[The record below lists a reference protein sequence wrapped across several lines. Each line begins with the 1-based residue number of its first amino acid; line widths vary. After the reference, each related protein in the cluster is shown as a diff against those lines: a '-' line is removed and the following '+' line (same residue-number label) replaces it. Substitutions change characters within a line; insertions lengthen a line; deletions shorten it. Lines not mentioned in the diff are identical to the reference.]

1 MRTPKWRLVAV
12 AAALAMSLRASAQ
25 GAVEEAPAGVP
36 EPVAVAM
43 MRLAAAGPAD
53 RLAFLGPGDG
63 RTVLAAAS
71 RSGVKTAMASTDP
84 FSADLSVATVV
95 ALDISEQAAARL
107 RPLLLILR
115 PGTRVVS
122 PDAHFGDWKPDRTV
136 AVGQA
141 NAHLWT
147 VPANLTGN
155 WCGQGTASG
164 AVLRL
169 DQRFQVV
176 DGEFS
181 KATKSTSLRRPH
193 RRNAHCGCR
202 RPARAGAVR
211 RRPARHHRP
220 GQLRRLPL
228 RLLRPHLLRHLP
240 LSGECS
246 YHFDRVS

>member
-12 AAALAMSLRASAQ
+12 AVALAMSLRASAQ
-25 GAVEEAPAGVP
+25 GAVEEAPAGIP
-36 EPVAVAM
+36 EPVAAAM
-43 MRLAAAGPAD
+43 MRLAEAGPAD

-95 ALDISEQAAARL
+95 ALDIPEQAAARL

-122 PDAHFGDWKPDRTV
+122 PDARFGDWKPDRTV

-141 NAHLWT
+141 SAHLWT
-147 VPANLTGN
+147 VPSNLTGN
-155 WCGQGTASG
+155 WCGQDAASG

-169 DQRFQVV
+169 DQRFQELE
-176 DGEFS
+176 GEFR
-181 KATKSTSLRRPH
+181 KTTKSLRFEGRIEGT
-193 RRNAHCGCR
+193 RITGAAGRLVLEQSGDVLRVTIAQGNYAAYRFASFARTCCGTC
-202 RPARAGAVR
+202 P
-211 RRPARHHRP
+211 
-220 GQLRRLPL
+220 
-228 RLLRPHLLRHLP
+228 
-240 LSGECS
+240 
-246 YHFDRVS
+246 

>member
-1 MRTPKWRLVAV
+1 MFRSAIMRFSKWRLVAV
-12 AAALAMSLRASAQ
+12 ALAMSLRASAQ
-25 GAVEEAPAGVP
+25 GAVEEAPAGIP

-95 ALDISEQAAARL
+95 ALDIPEQAAARL

-141 NAHLWT
+141 SAHLWT
-147 VPANLTGN
+147 VPSNLTGN
-155 WCGQGTASG
+155 WCGQDAASG

-169 DQRFQVV
+169 DQRFQELE
-176 DGEFS
+176 GEFR
-181 KATKSTSLRRPH
+181 KTTKSLRFEGRIEGT
-193 RRNAHCGCR
+193 RITGAAGRLVLEQSGDVLRVTIAQGNYAAYRFASFARTCCGTC
-202 RPARAGAVR
+202 P
-211 RRPARHHRP
+211 
-220 GQLRRLPL
+220 
-228 RLLRPHLLRHLP
+228 
-240 LSGECS
+240 
-246 YHFDRVS
+246 